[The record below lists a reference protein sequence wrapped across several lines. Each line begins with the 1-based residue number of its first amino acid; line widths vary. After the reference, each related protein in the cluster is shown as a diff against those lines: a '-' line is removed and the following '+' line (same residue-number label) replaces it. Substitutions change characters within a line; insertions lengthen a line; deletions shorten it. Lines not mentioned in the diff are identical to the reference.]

1 MKVIRMVKYLQVAF
15 PSLESLE
22 LRKLNVKRIWW
33 DVKLSEASSWNY
45 KLQNL
50 RTTRIHECCSL
61 KYLFSFPIARSL
73 VQLEVLDVSRC
84 KDMEAILL
92 PLVVNSDDELA
103 AQVDQRIEFPKLKNL
118 ELGNLHHELIKFSSE
133 CDQGQGSSSDS
144 ATTFFNP
151 KVLHILVYNPSLI

>member
-50 RTTRIHECCSL
+50 TMLKVHECHSL

-73 VQLEVLDVSRC
+73 VQLEVLDVS
-84 KDMEAILL
+84 
-92 PLVVNSDDELA
+92 
-103 AQVDQRIEFPKLKNL
+103 
-118 ELGNLHHELIKFSSE
+118 
-133 CDQGQGSSSDS
+133 
-144 ATTFFNP
+144 
-151 KVLHILVYNPSLI
+151 